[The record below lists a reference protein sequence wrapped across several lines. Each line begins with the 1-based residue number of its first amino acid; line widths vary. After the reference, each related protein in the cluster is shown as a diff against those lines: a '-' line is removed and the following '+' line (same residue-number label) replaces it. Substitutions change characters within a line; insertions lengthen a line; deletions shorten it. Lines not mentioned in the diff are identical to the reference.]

1 MEEVLAEGR
10 LTMDE
15 GYILLYRKMLN
26 WEWMSDANTLA
37 VFIYC
42 LLRAN
47 WKDGKFQGTEIHRG
61 EFVTSI
67 ASLAAELGL
76 SVQNI
81 RTALRHLESTGEI
94 TSKSH
99 AKYRIIAISH
109 YDEYQCPNKV
119 ANNQL
124 TSFQQAT
131 NKQLTTIEES
141 NKEINIIDSS
151 SKDSESIRQTE
162 TVRQGNSEDVKRV
175 VEAWNTLT
183 EYGISGVSKI
193 SSTSTRYKN
202 LKARLSQYSL
212 EEVLTA
218 IEKIKNSDFLLG
230 RKTDWRIDF
239 DWFVKPNNFPK
250 VLDGN
255 YLNNVR
261 EEKTTDW
268 SWLDK

>member
-1 MEEVLAEGR
+1 
-10 LTMDE
+10 MDE

-47 WKDGKFQGTEIHRG
+47 WRDGKFQGTEVHRG

-67 ASLAAELGL
+67 ASLAGELGL

-81 RTALRHLESTGEI
+81 RTALKHLESTGEI

-109 YDEYQCPNKV
+109 YDDYQCPNKV

-124 TSFQQAT
+124 TSIQQAT

-141 NKEINIIDSS
+141 NKEIREEIYISSS
-151 SKDSESIRQTE
+151 SKDSEDIRPTE
-162 TVRQGNSEDVKRV
+162 TVRQSFSEDVQKIV
-175 VEAWNTLT
+175 DCWNSLVPL
-183 EYGISGVSKI
+183 GISGVSKM
-193 SSTSTRYKN
+193 STTSTRYKN
-202 LKARLSQYSL
+202 TVARLKQYSL
-212 EEVLTA
+212 GEILTA
-218 IEKIKNSDFLLG
+218 IDKIRVSDFLLG
-230 RKTDWRIDF
+230 NRSDF
-239 DWFVKPNNFPK
+239 KVTYDWFIKPNNFPK

-255 YLNNVR
+255 YNNNSR
-261 EEKTTDW
+261 EEKTQDW

>member
-1 MEEVLAEGR
+1 
-10 LTMDE
+10 MDE

-47 WKDGKFQGTEIHRG
+47 WKDGKFQGTEVHRG

-81 RTALRHLESTGEI
+81 RTSLRHLESTGEI

-109 YDEYQCPNKV
+109 YDDYQCPNKV

-141 NKEINIIDSS
+141 NKEIREEYISISS
-151 SKDSESIRQTE
+151 SKDSDIDRQTE
-162 TVRQGNSEDVKRV
+162 TVRQGISEDVKKV
-175 VEAWNTLT
+175 VEAWNSLT
-183 EYGISGVSKI
+183 EYGISGVSKM

-202 LKARLSQYSL
+202 LTARLKQYSL
-212 EEVLTA
+212 EEVLKA
-218 IEKIKNSDFLLG
+218 IEIIKDSDFLLG
-230 RKTDWRIDF
+230 RKTDWRITF
-239 DWFVKPNNFPK
+239 DWFIRPNCFPK

-255 YLNNVR
+255 YLNKEKGADVER
-261 EEKTTDW
+261 PTWFTDDEE
-268 SWLDK
+268 

>member
-1 MEEVLAEGR
+1 
-10 LTMDE
+10 MDE

-47 WKDGKFQGTEIHRG
+47 WRDGKFQGTEVHRG

-67 ASLAAELGL
+67 ASLAGELGL

-109 YDEYQCPNKV
+109 YDDYQCPNKE

-124 TSFQQAT
+124 TSIQQAT

-141 NKEINIIDSS
+141 NKEIRKEYISISS
-151 SKDSESIRQTE
+151 SKDSDIDRQTE
-162 TVRQGNSEDVKRV
+162 TVRQGISEDVKKV
-175 VEAWNTLT
+175 VEAWNSLT
-183 EYGISGVSKI
+183 EYGISGVSKMT
-193 SSTSTRYKN
+193 STSTRYKN
-202 LKARLSQYSL
+202 LTARLKQYSL
-212 EEVLTA
+212 EEVLKA
-218 IEKIKNSDFLLG
+218 IEIIKDSDFLLG

-255 YLNNVR
+255 YLNNKR
-261 EEKTTDW
+261 EEQTKDW

>member
-1 MEEVLAEGR
+1 
-10 LTMDE
+10 MDE

-47 WKDGKFQGTEIHRG
+47 WRDGKFQGTEVRRG

-67 ASLAAELGL
+67 ASLAGELGL

-109 YDEYQCPNKV
+109 YDDYQCPNKV

-124 TSFQQAT
+124 TSIQQAT

-141 NKEINIIDSS
+141 NKEIREEIYISSS
-151 SKDSESIRQTE
+151 SKDSEDIRQTE
-162 TVRQGNSEDVKRV
+162 TVRQGNSEDVKKV
-175 VEAWNTLT
+175 VEAWNSLA
-183 EYGISGVSKI
+183 EYGISGISKM

-202 LKARLSQYSL
+202 LTARLKQYSL

-230 RKTDWRIDF
+230 RKKDWRIDF

-255 YLNNVR
+255 YLNK
-261 EEKTTDW
+261 EKGAEVAKPTWFTDDTT
-268 SWLDK
+268 